1 MKIFIQ
7 ALNPC
12 LHFTK
17 NKFTI
22 PKHIEEILE
31 QTIFLNPH
39 TKLNFSSNNPYFYSM
54 PTKILQINLAQLR
67 ISINFFNQLLFPND

>member
-54 PTKILQINLAQLR
+54 PTKDITDKFSTIKDLYQFLQSAL
-67 ISINFFNQLLFPND
+67 ISQ

>member
-39 TKLNFSSNNPYFYSM
+39 TKLNFSSNNLYFYSM
-54 PTKILQINLAQLR
+54 PTKDITDKFSTIEDLYQFLQSAL
-67 ISINFFNQLLFPND
+67 ISQ